1 MQLLKDEGA
10 APSPEDEKRREQ
22 VIREL
27 KKVSQR
33 KNLANLVPCL
43 DF

>member
-10 APSPEDEKRREQ
+10 VPSPEDERRREE

-27 KKVSQR
+27 KKVIRGFRDACFPSR
-33 KNLANLVPCL
+33 K
-43 DF
+43 